1 MSKNIRANLIDNEE
15 LQKFLDND
23 GKLVTSKQMALIL
36 NLKSDAAL
44 RKQRSK
50 GRNLL
55 PYARVGRSIYY
66 PLDLVMKVIHSN
78 VVEANLRGNSNVSDK
93 KDKNMVELE
102 EANQDL
108 KLVIQRYEHGL
119 EIGDL
124 FKKSAIFYL

>member
-66 PLDLVMKVIHSN
+66 PLD
-78 VVEANLRGNSNVSDK
+78 A
-93 KDKNMVELE
+93 
-102 EANQDL
+102 
-108 KLVIQRYEHGL
+108 
-119 EIGDL
+119 L
-124 FKKSAIFYL
+124 F